1 MRRMHFIID
10 QIKSVSIILLGFLL
24 SLLVLYGCANQKSQL
39 SASQY
44 RYTFEDEIYRIR
56 SISSKDKTQ
65 SYNELIGVNFMAAD
79 FDQDRII
86 DCILLG
92 EVSLNEAQKIYE
104 YGLDEVTI
112 ENKLQVQIPSV
123 NGYRHESDDLQLEIR
138 SFRPPNAQPFNQ
150 FKITDNRP
158 IFRPEI
164 IVIVDRNA
172 DGTLDEVL
180 KGAVTL
186 EKVQSQYAEAIG
198 AGLQK
203 GKLIK
208 VNNTILVKEK

>member
-1 MRRMHFIID
+1 MR
-10 QIKSVSIILLGFLL
+10 KTKSIICQLQMISPVFLGLLL
-24 SLLVLYGCANQKSQL
+24 SIFMFYGCATQMPQL
-39 SASQY
+39 SVSQY
-44 RYTFEDEIYRIR
+44 RFNFNDETYRIR
-56 SISSKDKTQ
+56 SISSEDKTE
-65 SYNELIGVNFMAAD
+65 SYNELIGENFMAAD

-104 YGLDEVTI
+104 YGLDEVTK
-112 ENKLQVQIPSV
+112 ENKLQVRIPTINRYV
-123 NGYRHESDDLQLEIR
+123 HESNDFQIEIR
-138 SFRPPNAQPFNQ
+138 SFRPTNAQPFNQ

-158 IFRPEI
+158 VVHPEI
-164 IVIVDRNA
+164 IIIVDQNA

-180 KGAVTL
+180 KGEVTL
-186 EKVQSQYAEAIG
+186 EKVQSQYAEVIE

-203 GKLIK
+203 RELIK